1 MCFLLGCFFLCCFRI
16 AGKHFT
22 GTVSAHKQNIV
33 CVALCF
39 RAHAGTSV
47 WHSGN
52 CQTESFWALSEQ
64 APDIVSRDMSF
75 QEVAINAAGMTG
87 RQFYRYAQIDLVLHQ
102 QGAKPL
108 FTRDL
113 KTHFLQIIGP
123 LFATFAAAALNDMD
137 GRKAFSPG

>member
-1 MCFLLGCFFLCCFRI
+1 MFFLCCFRI

-22 GTVSAHKQNIV
+22 GTVPAHKQNIV

-47 WHSGN
+47 RHSWN
-52 CQTESFWALSEQ
+52 SQAESFRALLEQ

-87 RQFYRYAQIDLVLHQ
+87 SQFDRYAQINLVLHQ

-113 KTHFLQIIGP
+113 KTVLPQVIGP
-123 LFATFAAAALNDMD
+123 LFAAFAAAALHDMD
-137 GRKAFSPG
+137 GRAAFSPG